1 MGETSTRAAFNPLVT
16 RKGPRVKS
24 NLLFNRRKPG
34 GVLGGRNKFAG
45 KILSTTPATTTTTTE
60 SSRDGEEAP
69 TTEAEQETEEE
80 NGEKRPSIASRFK
93 TSNRRPFGGVRPG
106 LGFPRPPISFTNAL
120 LAKRKLRGGKK
131 DAKVEVEPKEEE
143 VEDKEDEVAV
153 TTVAPPATSTV
164 FTAFGSSS
172 SSSLSP
178 TSSVAEELFSDE
190 ESISN
195 EIEPEASNPFSG
207 PRSILSGFRKP
218 RKWPSVKKAKAAP
231 PNGNIRV
238 EFKKASAVAAE
249 EGSDKPTF
257 VKPDGR
263 KPRVKANIR
272 ARKAHRGIFGQQPQ
286 VEPAVTGFRH
296 STKVTTNEEAFAEA
310 SSQLALAPP
319 YTGEEQEEM
328 EDNTEKREVN
338 VANGLNVV
346 DDVDVH
352 TKPDAQSFIHLP
364 NLQPVIL
371 NSRQDRRSQGPP
383 LPPDVLAR
391 IQHITDIHNLP
402 PLPNGARPF
411 GPGPQIYP
419 GPRRSPRVKSE
430 VLRQKQPAVAEER
443 SDIEQGSLL
452 HQLVPA
458 VSTSSSSTS
467 SSSSSS
473 SSSAPQLS
481 AFQALVQQ
489 TEKGV

>member
-1 MGETSTRAAFNPLVT
+1 MRLNLRA
-16 RKGPRVKS
+16 
-24 NLLFNRRKPG
+24 KP
-34 GVLGGRNKFAG
+34 
-45 KILSTTPATTTTTTE
+45 
-60 SSRDGEEAP
+60 
-69 TTEAEQETEEE
+69 
-80 NGEKRPSIASRFK
+80 
-93 TSNRRPFGGVRPG
+93 
-106 LGFPRPPISFTNAL
+106 
-120 LAKRKLRGGKK
+120 
-131 DAKVEVEPKEEE
+131 
-143 VEDKEDEVAV
+143 
-153 TTVAPPATSTV
+153 
-164 FTAFGSSS
+164 
-172 SSSLSP
+172 
-178 TSSVAEELFSDE
+178 FS
-190 ESISN
+190 
-195 EIEPEASNPFSG
+195 SG

-249 EGSDKPTF
+249 EGSKPTF

-272 ARKAHRGIFGQQPQ
+272 TRKAHRGIFGQPQ
-286 VEPAVTGFRH
+286 LETSVTGFHH

-319 YTGEEQEEM
+319 YTGEEQEET

-338 VANGLNVV
+338 VASGLNVV

-411 GPGPQIYP
+411 GPGPQ
-419 GPRRSPRVKSE
+419 RSPRVKSD
-430 VLRQKQPAVAEER
+430 VLRQKQTSVAEDR
-443 SDIEQGSLL
+443 IDINSNEQPSLL

-458 VSTSSSSTS
+458 VSTSSSVS
-467 SSSSSS
+467 SSSSFSTS

-481 AFQALVQQ
+481 AFRALVEQ
-489 TEKGV
+489 TEKGVSDSP

>member
-1 MGETSTRAAFNPLVT
+1 MG
-16 RKGPRVKS
+16 
-24 NLLFNRRKPG
+24 
-34 GVLGGRNKFAG
+34 
-45 KILSTTPATTTTTTE
+45 
-60 SSRDGEEAP
+60 
-69 TTEAEQETEEE
+69 
-80 NGEKRPSIASRFK
+80 
-93 TSNRRPFGGVRPG
+93 
-106 LGFPRPPISFTNAL
+106 
-120 LAKRKLRGGKK
+120 
-131 DAKVEVEPKEEE
+131 
-143 VEDKEDEVAV
+143 
-153 TTVAPPATSTV
+153 
-164 FTAFGSSS
+164 
-172 SSSLSP
+172 
-178 TSSVAEELFSDE
+178 
-190 ESISN
+190 
-195 EIEPEASNPFSG
+195 
-207 PRSILSGFRKP
+207 
-218 RKWPSVKKAKAAP
+218 
-231 PNGNIRV
+231 
-238 EFKKASAVAAE
+238 
-249 EGSDKPTF
+249 
-257 VKPDGR
+257 
-263 KPRVKANIR
+263 PRVKANIR

-328 EDNTEKREVN
+328 EDNTDKREVN

-383 LPPDVLAR
+383 LPPAVLAR
-391 IQHITDIHNLP
+391 IQHITDIHTLP

-430 VLRQKQPAVAEER
+430 VLRQKQPPVAEER

-458 VSTSSSSTS
+458 VSTSSSVSSSSSTPTS
-467 SSSSSS
+467 SSSSPSS
-473 SSSAPQLS
+473 SSPQLS

-489 TEKGV
+489 TEKGVSDSPV